1 MKNIL
6 IVAALLLL
14 IAGNALA
21 GSGYDRCIQDE
32 KALKAQEAGDC
43 SGLTHLLNPSA
54 CFATQKLLKEYKAGK
69 CRQIGLAEH
78 VDFNAPTVL
87 PEKKASHTGTS
98 STTGSTASVSCEI
111 GAKKINSSEE
121 KKVEAEVAQPK
132 DSIEQLKEEN
142 ARLKAEINRLKAENE
157 QLRKALD
164 SPLQSK

>member
-43 SGLTHLLNPSA
+43 SGLKHLLNPSA
-54 CFATQKLLKEYKAGK
+54 CFATQKLLKEYKVGK

-87 PEKKASHTGTS
+87 PEKKASPPGASSITEHTEGVS
-98 STTGSTASVSCEI
+98 SGIAAE
-111 GAKKINSSEE
+111 KINRSGE
-121 KKVEAEVAQPK
+121 KKVAVEAAQPEGT
-132 DSIEQLKEEN
+132 IEQLKEEN
-142 ARLKAEINRLKAENE
+142 ARLKAEISHLKAENDL
-157 QLRKALD
+157 LRKAGH
-164 SPLQSK
+164 